1 MATIDPNIALNVK
14 PLQIENPM
22 NQYAAMSQIQNAQNQ
37 NALAQYQLSS
47 AKRGD
52 EKVNF
57 LNQSISKN
65 TNPETGE
72 INYPG
77 VYKDAALNN
86 FGSLIPDIQSKEQ
99 EARYKKNQSDKII
112 SEVKK
117 LDFDLGSNIFT
128 QTKEELKQIDPRN
141 PNAPAQ
147 FLAWR
152 ERQYANPALADYF
165 KNTGTTKQAT
175 DAQIQQAIRTPQ
187 GLADVI
193 LKSMTTADQFQKIL
207 IDKAQLGVSQQ
218 QANTSAGT
226 LSLAQKRF
234 AFESDPVRQA
244 EMTTAKKLAEA
255 GVDETISK
263 VKDVKAAREVLK
275 TAGFDP
281 KTGTD
286 DVKKLIRE
294 STGSY
299 LGAGT
304 DFLGR
309 VVGSST
315 KGADAIG
322 QLKTFETKIAL
333 DLIGGKLGAG
343 ISNPD
348 RDFIVAG
355 LGQIADN
362 TLPRDTREKAWDQ
375 VVERMKRVGLIEGAT
390 QSNTS
395 IPTRP
400 SNVGPDWTYEQDANG
415 NTAWVR
421 PDRKATV
428 TDIK

>member
-1 MATIDPNIALNVK
+1 MATIDPNIALGVK
-14 PLQIENPM
+14 PIQIENPM

-72 INYPG
+72 INYSG
-77 VYKDAALNN
+77 VYKDAAVNN
-86 FGSLIPDIQSKEQ
+86 FGSLIPELKTKEQ
-99 EARYKKNQSDKII
+99 EAIYKQNQSKKIVSEI
-112 SEVKK
+112 SK
-117 LDFDLGSNIFT
+117 LDFDQGINIFN

-207 IDKAQLGVSQQ
+207 IDRRQTDISQQ

-226 LSLAQKRF
+226 LSLQQKRF

-244 EMTTAKKLAEA
+244 EMVTAKKLAEA
-255 GVDETISK
+255 DVADTVSK
-263 VKDVKAAREVLK
+263 VKDVKAAREFLK

-281 KTGTD
+281 KTGID
-286 DVKKLIRE
+286 DVRKLIKE

-299 LGAGT
+299 LGAVVDAG
-304 DFLGR
+304 GR
-309 VVGSST
+309 VIGKSLG
-315 KGADAIG
+315 GADAIG
-322 QLKTFETKIAL
+322 ELKTFETKLAL
-333 DLIGGKLGAG
+333 DLLGGKLGAG
-343 ISNPD
+343 ISNDD
-348 RDFIVAG
+348 RNFILAG
-355 LGQIADN
+355 LGQISDN
-362 TLPRDTREKAWDQ
+362 TVPRDTREKAWDRI
-375 VVERMKRVGLIEGAT
+375 VERMKRVGLIEDG
-390 QSNTS
+390 SSSTS
-395 IPTRP
+395 SGTK
-400 SNVGPDWTYEQDANG
+400 SGTTSSW
-415 NTAWVR
+415 
-421 PDRKATV
+421 
-428 TDIK
+428 

>member
-1 MATIDPNIALNVK
+1 MYQEACNMATIDPNIALGVK
-14 PLQIENPM
+14 PIQIENPM

-72 INYPG
+72 INYSG
-77 VYKDAALNN
+77 VYKDAAVNN
-86 FGSLIPDIQSKEQ
+86 FGSLIPELKTKEQ
-99 EARYKKNQSDKII
+99 EAIYKQNQSKKIVSEI
-112 SEVKK
+112 SK
-117 LDFDLGSNIFT
+117 LDFDQGINIFN

-207 IDKAQLGVSQQ
+207 IDRRQTDISQQ

-226 LSLAQKRF
+226 LSLQQKRF

-244 EMTTAKKLAEA
+244 EMVTAKKLAEA
-255 GVDETISK
+255 DVADTVSK
-263 VKDVKAAREVLK
+263 VKDVKAAREFLK

-281 KTGTD
+281 KTGID
-286 DVKKLIRE
+286 DVRKLIKE

-299 LGAGT
+299 LGAVVDAG
-304 DFLGR
+304 GR
-309 VVGSST
+309 VIGKSLG
-315 KGADAIG
+315 GADAIG
-322 QLKTFETKIAL
+322 ELKTFETKLAL
-333 DLIGGKLGAG
+333 DLLGGKLGAG
-343 ISNPD
+343 ISNDD
-348 RDFIVAG
+348 RNFILAG
-355 LGQIADN
+355 LGQISDN
-362 TLPRDTREKAWDQ
+362 TVPRDTREKAWDRI
-375 VVERMKRVGLIEGAT
+375 VERMKRVGLIEDG
-390 QSNTS
+390 SSSTS
-395 IPTRP
+395 SGTK
-400 SNVGPDWTYEQDANG
+400 SGTTSSW
-415 NTAWVR
+415 
-421 PDRKATV
+421 
-428 TDIK
+428 